1 MSVARIHVFTDSTA
15 DIPKDLQKELHIHVI
30 PLKVHL
36 DNQSYLD
43 GENLTPEE
51 FYRKLEVAEQLPT
64 TSQPSPMDFC
74 DAYKQAIAEGAEE
87 IISIHLSS
95 ALSGTYQSAVLAKGM
110 LEEESTV
117 KVTVIDSKSASYGIG
132 VVAAAVAR
140 AALAGK
146 SLEECIE
153 IANYYI
159 ENQQIYF
166 LVDTLD
172 YLNRGGRIGKAAAVV
187 GSLLNIKPI
196 LSINKEG
203 EIYSIEK
210 VRGKNRAFDRIL
222 ELIKEQIPAGPLSA
236 TVVHA
241 DASDE
246 ASRWIE
252 KLAEQPEY
260 EIREKVISSI
270 GPVIGTHT
278 GPATLAYILVP
289 LKEE

>member
-1 MSVARIHVFTDSTA
+1 LAHVHVFTDSTA
-15 DIPKDLQKELHIHVI
+15 DIPKELQQELNIKVI

-43 GENLTPEE
+43 GVTLTSEE
-51 FYRKLEVAEQLPT
+51 FYKRLEIAEKLPT

-74 DAYKQAIAEGAEE
+74 DAYKKAIEEGAEE

-110 LEEESTV
+110 LEEDTHVKLTV
-117 KVTVIDSKSASYGIG
+117 VDSKSASYGIG
-132 VVAAAVAR
+132 VVVVAVAR

-146 SLEECIE
+146 SIEECMDV
-153 IANYYI
+153 AQYYI

-166 LVDTLD
+166 LVDTLE
-172 YLNRGGRIGKAAAVV
+172 YMKRGGRIGKAAAVV

-196 LSINKEG
+196 LSISKDG
-203 EIYSIEK
+203 EIYAVEK
-210 VRGKNRAFDRIL
+210 VRGKNKAFGRIL
-222 ELIKEQIPAGPLSA
+222 ELAKEKIPAGPLSA
-236 TVVHA
+236 TVIHA

-246 ASRWIE
+246 AARWME
-252 KLAEQPEY
+252 LLENQDEY
-260 EIREKVISSI
+260 EVHDKVITSI
-270 GPVIGTHT
+270 GPVVGTHT
-278 GPATLAYILVP
+278 GPATLAFILVP

>member
-1 MSVARIHVFTDSTA
+1 MARIHVFTDSTA
-15 DIPKDLQKELHIHVI
+15 DIPKELQQELNIKVI

-43 GENLTPEE
+43 GVTLTPEE
-51 FYRKLEVAEQLPT
+51 FYKRLEVAEKLPT

-74 DAYKQAIAEGAEE
+74 DAYKKALEEGAEE

-110 LEEESTV
+110 LEEESDV
-117 KVTVIDSKSASYGIG
+117 KLTVIDSKSASYGIG
-132 VVAAAVAR
+132 VVVVAVAR

-146 SLEECIE
+146 SMGECLE
-153 IANYYI
+153 IAEYYI

-166 LVDTLD
+166 LVDTLE
-172 YLNRGGRIGKAAAVV
+172 YMKRGGRIGKAAAVV

-196 LSINKEG
+196 LSISKDG
-203 EIYSIEK
+203 EIYAVEK
-210 VRGKNRAFDRIL
+210 VRGKNKAFGRIL
-222 ELIKEQIPAGPLSA
+222 ELTNEKIPAGSLSA
-236 TVVHA
+236 TVIHS

-246 ASRWIE
+246 AARWME
-252 KLAEQPEY
+252 VLESQEEY
-260 EIREKVISSI
+260 DLHDKVITSI
-270 GPVIGTHT
+270 GPVVGTHT
-278 GPATLAYILVP
+278 GPATLAFILVP

>member
-1 MSVARIHVFTDSTA
+1 MARVHVFTDSTA
-15 DIPKDLQKELHIHVI
+15 DIPKELQEELNIRVI

-43 GENLTPEE
+43 GKTLTPEE
-51 FYRKLEVAEQLPT
+51 FYRRLEVAEQLPT

-74 DAYKQAIAEGAEE
+74 DAYKQAIADGAEE

-110 LEEESTV
+110 LEEEANVKLTV
-117 KVTVIDSKSASYGIG
+117 VDSKSASYGIG
-132 VVAAAVAR
+132 VVVVAVAR
-140 AALAGK
+140 AALADK
-146 SLEECIE
+146 SLEECLE

-166 LVDTLD
+166 LVDTLE
-172 YLNRGGRIGKAAAVV
+172 YLKRGGRIGKAAAVV

-203 EIYSIEK
+203 EIYPVEK
-210 VRGKNRAFDRIL
+210 VRGKNKAFGRIL
-222 ELIKEQIPAGPLSA
+222 ELAKEKIPEGALSA
-236 TVVHA
+236 TVIHA
-241 DASDE
+241 DAPEE
-246 ASRWIE
+246 ASRWME
-252 KLAEQPEY
+252 KLMNQPEY
-260 EIREKVISSI
+260 DIRENVISSI

-289 LKEE
+289 LKKE

>member
-1 MSVARIHVFTDSTA
+1 LGRVHVFTDSTA
-15 DIPKDLQKELHIHVI
+15 DIPKELQEELQIKVI

-43 GENLTPEE
+43 GETLAPEE
-51 FYRKLEVAEQLPT
+51 FYKRLEVAEKLPT

-74 DAYKQAIAEGAEE
+74 DAYKDAIKQGAKE

-110 LEEESTV
+110 LEEEESISLTV
-117 KVTVIDSKSASYGIG
+117 VDSKSASYGIG
-132 VVAAAVAR
+132 VVVSAVAR

-146 SLEECIE
+146 SVEECLE
-153 IANYYI
+153 IAEYFI

-166 LVDTLD
+166 LVDNLE
-172 YLNRGGRIGKAAAVV
+172 YLKKGGRIGKASAAV

-196 LSINKEG
+196 LSINKHG
-203 EIYSIEK
+203 ELYAVEK
-210 VRGKNRAFDRIL
+210 VRGKNKAFGRIL
-222 ELIKEQIPAGPLSA
+222 ELIKEKIPAGPLSV
-236 TVVHA
+236 TVIHA
-241 DASDE
+241 DAQEE
-246 ASRWIE
+246 ANRWMKVME
-252 KLAEQPEY
+252 DQSEY
-260 EIREKVISSI
+260 ELREKVISSI

-278 GPATLAYILVP
+278 GAATLAYILVP